1 MAMRFSPGWP
11 MTLFTG
17 AFLPVLMSLGVWQ
30 LDRESEKLALQSLYD
45 QRQSGPALALEQID
59 WSMADLSYQKVRASG
74 HYDNQRYFLLDNRIQ
89 EGRVGYEVLM
99 PFVTPDGDAVIL
111 NRGWIAQGESRLQ
124 LPEIEPIEGEASIE
138 GSLYVPLSEPFMLS
152 NIQEVNAETWPQVVQ
167 KIDITAWSDTLD
179 LPLRPY
185 TVRLTQEST
194 GALLANWQTINM
206 LPEKHK
212 AYAVQW
218 FSMAAALVL
227 MYLYFGTRNPQ
238 HRSKDE

>member
-1 MAMRFSPGWP
+1 
-11 MTLFTG
+11 
-17 AFLPVLMSLGVWQ
+17 
-30 LDRESEKLALQSLYD
+30 
-45 QRQSGPALALEQID
+45 
-59 WSMADLSYQKVRASG
+59 
-74 HYDNQRYFLLDNRIQ
+74 
-89 EGRVGYEVLM
+89 
-99 PFVTPDGDAVIL
+99 
-111 NRGWIAQGESRLQ
+111 
-124 LPEIEPIEGEASIE
+124 
-138 GSLYVPLSEPFMLS
+138 MLS